1 MKEIILISDRKK
13 PENNLHFRVND
24 KLFNDIFHLLGF
36 LAESGDNEHCVR
48 YCKKYF
54 GITLLKN
61 GGDYKMKYY
70 IDELCGEE
78 GE

>member
-1 MKEIILISDRKK
+1 MKEIILISDRKT

-36 LAESGDNEHCVR
+36 LAESGDSKNGVR

-61 GGDYKMKYY
+61 SGEYKMKYH
-70 IDELCGEE
+70 IDELCGED